1 MKKNKLFKLRK
12 EFITYNIDGYI
23 IPKNDEFFGEYV
35 DPSNER
41 LKYLTGFSGSAG
53 QALVLKKKAFLF
65 VDGRY
70 TLQAQ
75 KEIKKGFKVI
85 QIHKT
90 KPLEILKKNKQKLR
104 IGFDPKLY
112 STASL
117 INLFKTKNIKLI
129 PIIKN
134 LIDEIWLDKPKQKF
148 NKFFILKTQYA
159 GQDYKHKIN
168 LICNILKKRRLKNLL
183 ITAPENVAW
192 ILNIRGKD
200 NFFSPIPNCNAIVND
215 KKKITLIV
223 DNKKISKNFKLQF
236 GKIIKYVNPS
246 NITAYLNNL
255 DNKQNFLIDKITCS
269 FFYKEKI
276 EQRFKYVEEIDPIFF
291 LKSKKNDVEINNTI
305 KSHISDG
312 TALTKF
318 IFWIKN
324 NINKL
329 KITEL
334 SALKKLEQFR
344 KKNSNYISPSFN
356 TISGSGPNGAIVHY
370 RANNKTN
377 RKIKI
382 KDIYLCDS
390 GGQYHYGTTDVTR
403 TICFSKQSQK
413 IRDIFTKVLKGHIG
427 VATYNLKKNTTGKQL
442 DIVARSALKKAGL
455 DYAHGTGH
463 GVGYFLNVHEGPQA
477 ISKINNVRLE
487 EGMILSNEPGY
498 YESNKFGIRIENLV
512 FIKKYKKKLRFENLT
527 LAPIEKDLINFK
539 LLNKKEKKYLN
550 EYHKKIYFILSS
562 HLNKNEKNWLRSFI
576 NK

>member
-1 MKKNKLFKLRK
+1 MKKNKLIKLRR
-12 EFITYNIDGYI
+12 ELTINNIDGYI

-35 DPSNER
+35 SPENER

-53 QALVLKKKAFLF
+53 QSLVLKKQAFLF

-75 KEIKKGFKVI
+75 KEVRKGFKVI

-90 KPLEILKKNKQKLR
+90 IPSDILRKNKQKWR
-104 IGFDPKLY
+104 IGFDPRIY
-112 STASL
+112 SLASL
-117 INLFKTKNIKLI
+117 INLYKTESVKLI
-129 PIIKN
+129 PIKKN
-134 LIDEIWLDKPKQKF
+134 LIDKIWPNKPKLKF

-159 GQDYKHKIN
+159 GKSFKNKIN
-168 LICNILKKRRLKNLL
+168 LICKILKRKKLKNLL
-183 ITAPENVAW
+183 VTAPENVAW
-192 ILNIRGKD
+192 TLNIRGKD
-200 NFFSPIPNCNAIVND
+200 NSYSPIPNCNAIVNY

-223 DNKKISKNFKLQF
+223 ENKKISKNFKSQF
-236 GKIIKYVNPS
+236 GKVVKYVNPTD
-246 NITAYLNNL
+246 ITAHFNSL
-255 DNKQNFLIDKITCS
+255 DKKQNFLIDKFTCS
-269 FFYKEKI
+269 YFYREKI
-276 EQRFKYVEEIDPIFF
+276 AERFKYIEEIDPIFF
-291 LKSKKNDVEINNTI
+291 LKSKKNIVEINNTI
-305 KSHISDG
+305 KSHIADG

-318 IFWIKN
+318 IYWIKS

-334 SALKKLEQFR
+334 SAQKKLEQFR
-344 KKNSNYISPSFN
+344 KKNKNYISPSFN

-370 RANNKTN
+370 RANSKTN
-377 RKIKI
+377 RIIKT
-382 KDIYLCDS
+382 KDVYLCDS

-413 IRDIFTKVLKGHIG
+413 IKNIFTKVLKGHIG
-427 VATYNLKKNTTGKQL
+427 VATYKLKKNTTGKKL

-477 ISKINNVRLE
+477 ISKINNIKLE

-498 YESNKFGIRIENLV
+498 YETNKFGIRLENLI

-527 LAPIEKDLINFK
+527 FAPIEKDLINFK

-550 EYHKKIYFILSS
+550 EYHKKIYMILGSY
-562 HLNKNEKNWLRSFI
+562 LNKDEKSWLRSFI
-576 NK
+576 N

>member
-1 MKKNKLFKLRK
+1 MKKNNLSRLKK
-12 EFITYNIDGYI
+12 EFLIYNIDGYI

-35 DPSNER
+35 VPSGER

-75 KEIKKGFKVI
+75 KEIKNGFKIVE
-85 QIHKT
+85 IHKT
-90 KPLEILKKNKQKLR
+90 KPLEILRKNKKKLI

-112 STASL
+112 TEAIL
-117 INLFKTKNIKLI
+117 KNLFATKNVKLI
-129 PIIKN
+129 PVKKN
-134 LIDEIWLDKPKQKF
+134 LIDKIWSNKPEFKF
-148 NKFFILKTQYA
+148 KKFFTLETQHT
-159 GQDYKHKIN
+159 GQDYKNKIN
-168 LICNILKKRRLKNLL
+168 LICNILKKRNLKNLL

-200 NFFSPIPNCNAIVND
+200 NSFSPIPNCNAIVNY

-223 DNKKISKNFKLQF
+223 NNNKISKNFKSRF
-236 GKIIKYVNPS
+236 GKSLKYINPS
-246 NITAYLNNL
+246 NIIGYLNNL
-255 DNKQNFLIDKITCS
+255 DSKENFLIDKITCS
-269 FFYKEKI
+269 LFYKDKI
-276 EQRFKYVEEIDPIFF
+276 AKKFEYVEKIDPIFF
-291 LKSKKNDVEINNTI
+291 LKSIKNNVEINNTI

-312 TALTKF
+312 VALTKF

-334 SALKKLEQFR
+334 SAQKKLEQFR

-356 TISGSGPNGAIVHY
+356 TISGSGPNSAIVHY

-377 RKIKI
+377 RKIIRKN
-382 KDIYLCDS
+382 IYLCDS

-403 TICFSKQSQK
+403 TICFYEQPQRIKN
-413 IRDIFTKVLKGHIG
+413 IFTKVLKGHIG
-427 VATYNLKKNTTGKQL
+427 VATYKLKKSTTGKQL
-442 DIVARSALKKAGL
+442 DIIARSALKKSGL

-477 ISKINNVRLE
+477 ISKINNIQLK

-498 YESNKFGIRIENLV
+498 YESNKFGIRIENLI
-512 FIKKYKKKLRFENLT
+512 FIKKYNNKLRFENLT

-539 LLNKKEKKYLN
+539 LLNQKEKKYLN
-550 EYHKKIYFILSS
+550 EYNKKIYFILSPY
-562 HLNKNEKNWLRSFI
+562 LNKNEKNWLKSSMY
-576 NK
+576 

>member
-1 MKKNKLFKLRK
+1 M
-12 EFITYNIDGYI
+12 
-23 IPKNDEFFGEYV
+23 
-35 DPSNER
+35 
-41 LKYLTGFSGSAG
+41 
-53 QALVLKKKAFLF
+53 
-65 VDGRY
+65 
-70 TLQAQ
+70 
-75 KEIKKGFKVI
+75 
-85 QIHKT
+85 
-90 KPLEILKKNKQKLR
+90 
-104 IGFDPKLY
+104 
-112 STASL
+112 
-117 INLFKTKNIKLI
+117 
-129 PIIKN
+129 
-134 LIDEIWLDKPKQKF
+134 
-148 NKFFILKTQYA
+148 
-159 GQDYKHKIN
+159 
-168 LICNILKKRRLKNLL
+168 
-183 ITAPENVAW
+183 
-192 ILNIRGKD
+192 LNIRGKD
-200 NFFSPIPNCNAIVND
+200 NFFSPIPNCNVIIND
-215 KKKITLIV
+215 KKKIILIV
-223 DNKKISKNFKLQF
+223 DNKKISKKFKSKF
-236 GKIIKYVNPS
+236 GKILKYIRPS

-276 EQRFKYVEEIDPIFF
+276 AKRFKYVEEIDPIYY
-291 LKSKKNDVEINNTI
+291 LKSKKNKIEINNII

-312 TALTKF
+312 AALTKF
-318 IFWIKN
+318 IFWIKS

-334 SALKKLEQFR
+334 SAQKKLEKFR

-370 RANNKTN
+370 KANNKTN

-390 GGQYHYGTTDVTR
+390 GGQYCYGTTDVTR
-403 TICFSKQSQK
+403 TLCFSKQSQR
-413 IRDIFTKVLKGHIG
+413 IRNIFTKVLKGHIG
-427 VATYNLKKNTTGKQL
+427 VVTYNLKKNTTGKQL
-442 DIVARSALKKAGL
+442 DIVARSPLKKAGL

-527 LAPIEKDLINFK
+527 LAPIERDLINFK

-576 NK
+576 N

>member
-1 MKKNKLFKLRK
+1 MKKNKLSIFRK
-12 EFITYNIDGYI
+12 EFSIYNIDGYI
-23 IPKNDEFFGEYV
+23 IPKNDKFFGEYV

-148 NKFFILKTQYA
+148 NKFFILKTQYT
-159 GQDYKHKIN
+159 GQDYKYKIN

-200 NFFSPIPNCNAIVND
+200 NSFSPIPNCNAIVND
-215 KKKITLIV
+215 KKKIILIV
-223 DNKKISKNFKLQF
+223 DNKKISKNFKSQF
-236 GKIIKYVNPS
+236 GKILKYVNPL

-276 EQRFKYVEEIDPIFF
+276 AKRFKYVEEIDPIFF

-334 SALKKLEQFR
+334 SAQKKLEQFR
-344 KKNSNYISPSFN
+344 KKNKNYVSPSFN

-370 RANNKTN
+370 RANSKTN
-377 RKIKI
+377 RIIKT
-382 KDIYLCDS
+382 KDVYLCDS

-413 IRDIFTKVLKGHIG
+413 IKNIFTKVLKGHIG
-427 VATYNLKKNTTGKQL
+427 VATYKLKKNTTGKKL

-477 ISKINNVRLE
+477 ISKINNIKLE

-498 YESNKFGIRIENLV
+498 YETNKFGIRLENLV

-576 NK
+576 N

>member
-1 MKKNKLFKLRK
+1 MKKNKLIKLRR
-12 EFITYNIDGYI
+12 ELTINNIDGYI

-35 DPSNER
+35 SPEKER

-53 QALVLKKKAFLF
+53 QSLVLKKQAFLF

-75 KEIKKGFKVI
+75 KEVRKGFKVI

-90 KPLEILKKNKQKLR
+90 IPSDILRKNKQKLR
-104 IGFDPKLY
+104 IGFDPRIY
-112 STASL
+112 SLASL
-117 INLFKTKNIKLI
+117 INLYKTENVKLI
-129 PIIKN
+129 PIKKN
-134 LIDEIWLDKPKQKF
+134 LIDKIWPNKPKLKF

-159 GQDYKHKIN
+159 GKSFKNKIN
-168 LICNILKKRRLKNLL
+168 LICKILKRKKLKNLL
-183 ITAPENVAW
+183 VTAPENVAW
-192 ILNIRGKD
+192 TLNIRGKD
-200 NFFSPIPNCNAIVND
+200 NSYSPIPNCNAIVNY

-223 DNKKISKNFKLQF
+223 ENKKISKNFKSQF
-236 GKIIKYVNPS
+236 GKVVKYVNPTD
-246 NITAYLNNL
+246 ITAHFNSL
-255 DNKQNFLIDKITCS
+255 DKKQNFLIDKFTCS
-269 FFYKEKI
+269 YFYREKI
-276 EQRFKYVEEIDPIFF
+276 AERFKYIEEIDPIFF
-291 LKSKKNDVEINNTI
+291 LKSKKNIVEINNTI
-305 KSHISDG
+305 KSHIADG

-318 IFWIKN
+318 IYWIKN
-324 NINKL
+324 NINKI
-329 KITEL
+329 KISEL
-334 SALKKLEQFR
+334 SAQKKLEQFR
-344 KKNSNYISPSFN
+344 KKNKNYVSPSFN

-370 RANNKTN
+370 RANSKTN
-377 RKIKI
+377 RIIKT

-413 IRDIFTKVLKGHIG
+413 IKNIFTKVLKGHIG
-427 VATYNLKKNTTGKQL
+427 VATYKLKKNTTGKKL

-477 ISKINNVRLE
+477 ISKINNIKLE

-512 FIKKYKKKLRFENLT
+512 FIKKYKKKLKFENLT
-527 LAPIEKDLINFK
+527 FAPIEKDLINFK

-550 EYHKKIYFILSS
+550 EYHKKIYMILGSY
-562 HLNKNEKNWLRSFI
+562 LNKDEKSWLRSFI
-576 NK
+576 N

>member
-1 MKKNKLFKLRK
+1 MKKNKLIKLRR
-12 EFITYNIDGYI
+12 ELTINNIDGYI

-35 DPSNER
+35 SPEKER

-53 QALVLKKKAFLF
+53 QSLVLKKQAFLF

-75 KEIKKGFKVI
+75 KEVRKGFKVI

-90 KPLEILKKNKQKLR
+90 IPSDILRKNKQKLR
-104 IGFDPKLY
+104 IGFDPRIY
-112 STASL
+112 SLASL
-117 INLFKTKNIKLI
+117 INLYKTENVKLI
-129 PIIKN
+129 PIKKN
-134 LIDEIWLDKPKQKF
+134 LIDKIWPNKPKLKF

-159 GQDYKHKIN
+159 GKSFKNKIN
-168 LICNILKKRRLKNLL
+168 LICKILKRKKLKNLL
-183 ITAPENVAW
+183 VTAPENVAW
-192 ILNIRGKD
+192 TLNIRGKD
-200 NFFSPIPNCNAIVND
+200 NSYSPIPNCNAIVNY

-223 DNKKISKNFKLQF
+223 ENKKISKNFKSQF
-236 GKIIKYVNPS
+236 GKVVKYVNPTD
-246 NITAYLNNL
+246 ITAHFNSL
-255 DNKQNFLIDKITCS
+255 DKKQNFLIDKFTCS
-269 FFYKEKI
+269 YFYREKI
-276 EQRFKYVEEIDPIFF
+276 AERFKYIEEIDPIFF
-291 LKSKKNDVEINNTI
+291 LKSKKNIVEINNTI
-305 KSHISDG
+305 KSHIADG

-324 NINKL
+324 NIK
-329 KITEL
+329 KIKISEL
-334 SALKKLEQFR
+334 SAQKKLEQFR
-344 KKNSNYISPSFN
+344 KKNKNYVSPSFN

-370 RANNKTN
+370 RANSKTN
-377 RKIKI
+377 RIIKT
-382 KDIYLCDS
+382 KDVYLCDS

-413 IRDIFTKVLKGHIG
+413 IKNIFTKVLKGHIG
-427 VATYNLKKNTTGKQL
+427 VATYKLKKNTTGKKL

-477 ISKINNVRLE
+477 ISKINNIKLE

-498 YESNKFGIRIENLV
+498 YETNKFGIRLENLV

-527 LAPIEKDLINFK
+527 FAPIEKDLINFK

-550 EYHKKIYFILSS
+550 EYHKKIYMILGSY
-562 HLNKNEKNWLRSFI
+562 LNKDEKSWLRSFI
-576 NK
+576 N

>member
-1 MKKNKLFKLRK
+1 MKKNKLIKLRR
-12 EFITYNIDGYI
+12 ELTINNIDGYI

-35 DPSNER
+35 SPEKER

-53 QALVLKKKAFLF
+53 QSLVLKKQAFLF

-75 KEIKKGFKVI
+75 KEVRKGFKVI

-90 KPLEILKKNKQKLR
+90 IPSDILRKNKQKLR
-104 IGFDPKLY
+104 IGFDPRIY
-112 STASL
+112 SLASL
-117 INLFKTKNIKLI
+117 INFYKTENVKLI
-129 PIIKN
+129 PIKKN
-134 LIDEIWLDKPKQKF
+134 LIDKIWPNKPKLKF

-159 GQDYKHKIN
+159 GKSFKNKIN
-168 LICNILKKRRLKNLL
+168 LICKILKRKKLKNLL

-192 ILNIRGKD
+192 TLNIRGKD
-200 NFFSPIPNCNAIVND
+200 NSYSPIPNCNAIVNY

-223 DNKKISKNFKLQF
+223 ENKKISKNFKSQF
-236 GKIIKYVNPS
+236 GKVVKYVNPTD
-246 NITAYLNNL
+246 ITAHFNSL
-255 DNKQNFLIDKITCS
+255 DKKQNFLIDKFTCS
-269 FFYKEKI
+269 YFYREKI
-276 EQRFKYVEEIDPIFF
+276 AERFKYIEEIDPIFF
-291 LKSKKNDVEINNTI
+291 LKSKKNIVEINNTI
-305 KSHISDG
+305 KSHIADG
-312 TALTKF
+312 IALTKF

-324 NINKL
+324 NINKI
-329 KITEL
+329 KISEL
-334 SALKKLEQFR
+334 SAQKKLEQFR
-344 KKNSNYISPSFN
+344 KKNKNYVSPSFN

-377 RKIKI
+377 RIIKI
-382 KDIYLCDS
+382 KDVYLCDS

-413 IRDIFTKVLKGHIG
+413 IKNIFTKVLKGHIG
-427 VATYNLKKNTTGKQL
+427 VATYKLKKNTTGKKL

-477 ISKINNVRLE
+477 ISKINNIKLE

-498 YESNKFGIRIENLV
+498 YETNKFGIRLENLV
-512 FIKKYKKKLRFENLT
+512 FIKKYKRKLRFENLT
-527 LAPIEKDLINFK
+527 FAPIEKDLINFK

-550 EYHKKIYFILSS
+550 EYHKKIYMILGSY
-562 HLNKNEKNWLRSFI
+562 LNKDEKSWLRSFI
-576 NK
+576 N